1 MNFFSRRSGA
11 ALKTIEA
18 LLFEILVKFPPLFF
32 ERGEFFLERKN
43 QEPKTVEIS
52 VRAPPFSYPPLFFE
66 RGEFFL
72 ATIRSNVENNRR
84 SPIRN
89 FSEIS
94 SPSFERG
101 EFFLERKNQKPKTVE
116 ISARSPPISCS
127 PVFSKGVWILSLA
140 TIKSSAE
147 NWRAND
153 QSGTNEPR

>member
-1 MNFFSRRSGA
+1 MRLQMRE
-11 ALKTIEA
+11 KIC
-18 LLFEILVKFPPLFF
+18 K
-32 ERGEFFLERKN
+32 
-43 QEPKTVEIS
+43 IS
-52 VRAPPFSYPPLFFE
+52 ARPPPFSYPPLFFE

-72 ATIRSNVENNRR
+72 ATIRSSVENNRR

-116 ISARSPPISCS
+116 ISARSPSISCP